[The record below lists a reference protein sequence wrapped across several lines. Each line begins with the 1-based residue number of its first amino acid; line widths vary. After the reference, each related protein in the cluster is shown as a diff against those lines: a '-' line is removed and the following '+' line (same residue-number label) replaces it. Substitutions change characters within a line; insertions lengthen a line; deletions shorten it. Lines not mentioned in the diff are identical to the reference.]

1 MTDSAAHERF
11 PSSIPAG
18 RVTFA
23 NSSALRAPREV
34 CAWSCVALGWM
45 IALGLCLPAAAQ
57 IAAPQIR
64 PEFRT
69 APRSLIT
76 QAIDRSRLAPATG
89 AVNRQALTAQDLG
102 ARDPAAP
109 MENIQLVLRRPAE
122 RQAAFDAL
130 VEALH
135 RPGNPSYHQ
144 WLTPELVG
152 TEFGPSAED
161 LATLTSYLESEG
173 FTVNRVGAGGLYVD
187 FTGTVAQVQQSFHT
201 EIHNLRLPSGEEHFS
216 AVSDAQLPEALT
228 PLVVG
233 FAALSDISSAHP
245 NYRKQ
250 VEPAIP
256 AARDGL
262 ANPLDD
268 VSSSN
273 YAVGPQDFYT
283 IYNESPLLTAS
294 TPINGSG
301 VTIALLEESA
311 INTADVTSFRTM
323 FGVTPATPAS
333 LVVDTGYGS
342 NTCSTP
348 SKLRRN
354 GEEGEAIL
362 DIEWAGSVAPGA
374 NLIYMQCKS
383 NAQEGILLSAEAV
396 IENNLADVMSLS
408 YGQLEGASSADDT
421 LVNDLWEQAASQGE
435 TVVVSA
441 GDSGPDTE
449 DDGNTYSTSGITAS
463 SFSTPAWNVSAGG
476 TDFQDT
482 YNGLESDSAFAIG
495 TYWNSSNG
503 TGLGSAKSYIPEMT
517 WNDTCASSIYNSYEE
532 GMSADGAKL
541 CSTETSPYMVAG
553 GGGPS
558 ALYTRPS
565 WQSGTVYGLP
575 ATSTYPNR
583 LEPDVSLFAANGFWY
598 HDLPSY
604 ESDESPALSYAGG
617 TSFVAPQLAG
627 VFALVKQATGERL
640 GQPDYVLYNMAGKQF
655 GIGSFTG
662 SSCNGSGA
670 SGISTTSSTP
680 SSNCIF
686 YDVQTGNI
694 SLDCEPGS
702 TDCYTLSGGDY
713 GILSTSTTAED
724 PAFATNQGWDMATGI
739 GSINI
744 ANLVNN
750 WQNTSGGGVLYT
762 PMVSLSPA
770 SSSYTYGH
778 PSAISYTATVSGPG
792 SFPTGSVTFSGSPTI
807 STIGTDA
814 LAGSSGCSSG
824 STCTEAATRSYT
836 PPGTLAGG
844 ITYTI
849 TGTYSSTNENYLTG
863 SGTASLTVNA
873 QTPTVTVS
881 AVSIAFGTP
890 TASLS
895 ANVAY
900 TGTGNPPSGGL
911 SFQVDSGTVVTT
923 TCTGSSSPL
932 TCTYNGYNTAAL
944 TIGTHTISATSIADS
959 NYSTATN
966 TGTLTVLPL
975 PTIVFTV
982 SNHHTM
988 DLPFTVSASSNS
1000 SGTITYSVV
1009 SGPATIVG
1017 STVTLTGVA
1026 GTVVLQA
1033 SQAASG
1039 GFSAG
1044 MQDTSFTVAAGSA
1057 WLGDST
1063 GALSTFDLTGAAIT
1077 GSGGFTG
1084 GGVGTIAGPLG
1095 LAFDASGNVWVA
1107 NSNGVS
1113 AFSRQG
1119 VALSSTAFT
1128 GGGIGNPLAVAVDG
1142 ASRIWIANSSGTVS
1156 VLSDTGT
1163 AVSPASGYPG
1173 PGSTPAGIAIDISG
1187 SVWVASHTANT
1198 VTRILGAAA
1207 PVVPLATG
1215 AATGEGVE
1223 P

>member
-1 MTDSAAHERF
+1 MS
-11 PSSIPAG
+11 
-18 RVTFA
+18 A
-23 NSSALRAPREV
+23 NSGPSKAKRRVGVWNRA
-34 CAWSCVALGWM
+34 ALGWAIVM
-45 IALGLCLPAAAQ
+45 GLCLPAAAQ
-57 IAAPQIR
+57 TAAPQIR
-64 PEFRT
+64 PEFQT

-76 QAIDRSRLAPATG
+76 QAIDRNRLAPATG
-89 AVNRQALTAQDLG
+89 AMNRHVLTAQDLG
-102 ARDPAAP
+102 ARDPSAP
-109 MENIQLVLRRPAE
+109 MEHIQLVLRRPAE

-152 TEFGPSAED
+152 TVFGPSVTD
-161 LATLTSYLESEG
+161 LATLTGYLESEG
-173 FTVNRVGAGGLYVD
+173 FTVNHVGASGLYVD

-201 EIHNLRLPSGEEHFS
+201 EIHNLRLASGEEHFS
-216 AVSDAQLPEALT
+216 AISVAQLPEALT

-245 NYRKQ
+245 NYRKK
-250 VEPAIP
+250 VASAIP
-256 AARDGL
+256 TNRNGL
-262 ANPLDD
+262 ATPLDD

-294 TPINGSG
+294 SPINGSG
-301 VTIALLEESA
+301 VTIALLEETA
-311 INTADVTSFRTM
+311 INTADVTTFRTM
-323 FGVTPATPAS
+323 FGVNPATPAS
-333 LVVDTGYGS
+333 LVVDTGFGS
-342 NTCSTP
+342 NSCSTP
-348 SKLRRN
+348 SKLKSD

-362 DIEWAGSVAPGA
+362 DVQWAGSVAPAA
-374 NLIYMQCKS
+374 NLIFMQCKTTT
-383 NAQEGILLSAEAV
+383 QEGILLSAQAV

-408 YGQLEGASSADDT
+408 YGQLEGDSSADDT

-476 TDFQDT
+476 TDFQDL
-482 YNGLESDSAFAIG
+482 YNGLEGDSAFGIS

-541 CSTETSPYMVAG
+541 CSVETSPYMAAG

-558 ALYTRPS
+558 KLYTRPS
-565 WQSGTVYGLP
+565 WQTGTVYGLP
-575 ATSTYPNR
+575 TTSAYPNR
-583 LEPDVSLFAANGFWY
+583 LEPDVSFFASNGFWY

-604 ESDESPALSYAGG
+604 ESDENPALSYAGG

-627 VFALVKQATGERL
+627 VFALIKQATGERL
-640 GQPDYVLYNMAGKQF
+640 GQPNYVLYNMAGKQF
-655 GIGSFTG
+655 GVGSFTG

-670 SGISTTSSTP
+670 SGVSATSSTP

-686 YDVQTGNI
+686 YDIQTGNI
-694 SLDCEPGS
+694 SLDCKPGS

-713 GILSTSTTAED
+713 GILSTSTIAED
-724 PAFATNQGWDMATGI
+724 PAFPTNQGWDMATGI

-750 WQNTSGGGVLYT
+750 WQNATGGGVLYT
-762 PMVSLSPA
+762 PTVSLSPT

-778 PSAISYTATVSGPG
+778 PSAIGYTATVSGPG

-807 STIGTDA
+807 STIGTDS
-814 LAGSSGCSSG
+814 LVESSGCKSG
-824 STCTEAATRSYT
+824 STCSESAAQSYT
-836 PPGTLAGG
+836 PPGTLPGG
-844 ITYTI
+844 TYTI
-849 TGTYSSTNENYLTG
+849 TGTYSSTNENYTVG
-863 SGTASLTVNA
+863 SGTSSLTVNP
-873 QTPTVTVS
+873 QTPTATVS
-881 AVSIAFGTP
+881 AVSIGFGTP
-890 TASLS
+890 TANLS

-911 SFQVDSGTVVTT
+911 SFRVDSGTVVTT

-932 TCTYNGYNTAAL
+932 TCIYNGYNTSAL
-944 TIGTHTISATSIADS
+944 AVGTHTITATSIADG
-959 NYSTATN
+959 NYASATN
-966 TGTLTVLPL
+966 TGNLTVLPL

-982 SNHHTM
+982 PNHHTM

-1000 SGTITYSVV
+1000 SGAISYSVV
-1009 SGPATIVG
+1009 SGPAAIAG

-1039 GFSAG
+1039 GFAAG

-1057 WLGDST
+1057 WVGNGT
-1063 GALSTFDLTGAAIT
+1063 GTLSTFDLTGAAIT

-1084 GGVGTIAGPLG
+1084 AGVGAVAGPLG
-1095 LAFDASGNVWVA
+1095 LAFDASGSVWVA

-1113 AFSRQG
+1113 AFNRQG
-1119 VALSSTAFT
+1119 VALSSTAFA
-1128 GGGIGNPLAVAVDG
+1128 GGGISNPLAVAVDG
-1142 ASRIWIANSSGTVS
+1142 ASRIWVANSNGTVS
-1156 VLSDTGT
+1156 ELSDTGA
-1163 AVSPASGYPG
+1163 AVSPSTGYSG

-1187 SVWVASHTANT
+1187 SVWIPSRTANT

>member
-1 MTDSAAHERF
+1 MR
-11 PSSIPAG
+11 
-18 RVTFA
+18 RVGG
-23 NSSALRAPREV
+23 
-34 CAWSCVALGWM
+34 WSRVALGWA
-45 IALGLCLPAAAQ
+45 IAVGLCLPAAGQA
-57 IAAPQIR
+57 AAPRIR
-64 PEFRT
+64 AEFRT
-69 APRSLIT
+69 APRPLIT
-76 QAIDRSRLAPATG
+76 QTIDRSRLAPTAG

-102 ARDPAAP
+102 ARDPSAP
-109 MENIQLVLRRPAE
+109 MEHIQLVLRRSAE

-152 TEFGPSAED
+152 TEFGPSAAD
-161 LATLTSYLESEG
+161 LATLTGYLESEG
-173 FTVNRVGAGGLYVD
+173 FSVNRVGTSGLYVD

-201 EIHNLRLPSGEEHFS
+201 EIHNLRLASGEEHFS
-216 AVSDAQLPEALT
+216 AMSDAQLPEALA

-245 NYRKQ
+245 NYRKK
-250 VEPAIP
+250 VAPAIP
-256 AARDGL
+256 AARNGL
-262 ANPLDD
+262 TTPLDD

-283 IYNESPLLTAS
+283 IYNELPLLTAS

-311 INTADVTSFRTM
+311 ITPGDVTNFRTTY
-323 FGVTPATPAS
+323 GVVPATPAS
-333 LVVDTGYGS
+333 LVVDTGYAGS
-342 NTCSTP
+342 CTAP
-348 SKLRRN
+348 RKLN
-354 GEEGEAIL
+354 SSNNNEEGEAIL
-362 DIEWAGSVAPGA
+362 DVEWAGSVAPGA
-374 NLIYMQCKS
+374 NLIFMQCKTTT
-383 NAQEGILLSAEAV
+383 QEGILLSAQAV

-408 YGQLEGASSADDT
+408 YGQLEGASSTDDT
-421 LVNDLWEQAASQGE
+421 LVNDLWEQAAAQGE

-441 GDSGPDTE
+441 GDSGPDVA

-476 TDFQDT
+476 TDFQDV
-482 YNGLESDSAFAIG
+482 YNGLEGDSAFGIN

-503 TGLGSAKSYIPEMT
+503 SGLGSAKSYIPEMT
-517 WNDTCASSIYNSYEE
+517 WNDTCASSIYNSYAE

-541 CSTETSPYMVAG
+541 CSVETSPYLAAG

-558 ALYTRPS
+558 KLYSRPT
-565 WQSGTVYGLP
+565 WQTGTVYGLP
-575 ATSTYPNR
+575 TTTAYTNR
-583 LEPDVSLFAANGFWY
+583 LEPDVSLFASNGFWY
-598 HDLPSY
+598 HDLPVY
-604 ESDESPALSYAGG
+604 QSDVAPATSYAGG

-627 VFALVKQATGERL
+627 VFALIKQATGERL
-640 GQPDYVLYNMAGKQF
+640 GQPNYVLYNMAGKQF
-655 GIGSFTG
+655 GVGSFTG

-670 SGISTTSSTP
+670 SGVSTTSSTP
-680 SSNCIF
+680 NSNCIF
-686 YDVQTGNI
+686 YDIQTGNI
-694 SLDCEPGS
+694 SLDCQPGS
-702 TDCYTLSGGDY
+702 TDCYTLSGGNY

-724 PAFATNQGWDMATGI
+724 PAFPTNQGWDQATGI

-750 WQNTSGGGVLYT
+750 WQNTTGGGVLYT

-770 SSSYTYGH
+770 SASYTYGH
-778 PSAISYTATVSGPG
+778 PSAIGYTATVSGPG

-807 STIGTDA
+807 STIGTDV
-814 LAGSSGCSSG
+814 LVRSSGCTSG
-824 STCTEAATRSYT
+824 STCTETTTQSYT

-844 ITYTI
+844 SYTI
-849 TGTYSSTNENYLTG
+849 TGTYSSTNENYTTG
-863 SGTASLTVNA
+863 SGTSSLTVNP

-881 AVSIAFGTP
+881 AVSIGVGTP
-890 TASLS
+890 TANLS

-900 TGTGNPPSGGL
+900 TGSGNAPTGGL
-911 SFQVDSGTVVTT
+911 SFRVDSGTVVMT

-932 TCTYNGYNTAAL
+932 TCAYNGYNTSAL
-944 TIGTHTISATSIADS
+944 TVGTHTITATSIADG
-959 NYSTATN
+959 NYATATN
-966 TGTLTVLPL
+966 TGNLTVLPL

-982 SNHHTM
+982 PNHHTM
-988 DLPFTVSASSNS
+988 DMPFNVSASSNS
-1000 SGTITYSVV
+1000 SGAISYSVV
-1009 SGPATIVG
+1009 SGPATIAG

-1033 SQAASG
+1033 SQATSG
-1039 GFSAG
+1039 GFASG
-1044 MQDTSFTVAAGSA
+1044 TQDTSFAVAAGSV
-1057 WLGDST
+1057 WLGNST
-1063 GALSTFDLTGAAIT
+1063 GTLSTFDLTGAAIT

-1084 GGVGTIAGPLG
+1084 AGVGTVAGPLG

-1113 AFSRQG
+1113 GFNRQG
-1119 VALSSTAFT
+1119 VALSSTAFA
-1128 GGGIGNPLAVAVDG
+1128 GGGIGNPLAAAVDG
-1142 ASRIWIANSSGTVS
+1142 AGRIWVANSNGTVS
-1156 VLSDTGT
+1156 VLSNTGT
-1163 AVSPASGYPG
+1163 ALSPSSGYSG

-1187 SVWVASHTANT
+1187 NVWVPSRTANT